1 MELIRIDG
9 ESAIL
14 SKEVALQIADFE
26 RIAKDIEERQKALKK
41 AILAE
46 MEAKGIIKIETE
58 ELLINY
64 IAPTDRESFD
74 SKRFRSD
81 HPQLYDDYVSMSP
94 VKASVRVKVKK
105 G

>member
-14 SKEVALQIADFE
+14 RPEISAQIADFE
-26 RIAKDIEERQKALKK
+26 RIAKDIEEKQKSLKK

-74 SKRFRSD
+74 SKRFRAD

-94 VKASVRVKVKK
+94 VKSSVRVKVKK